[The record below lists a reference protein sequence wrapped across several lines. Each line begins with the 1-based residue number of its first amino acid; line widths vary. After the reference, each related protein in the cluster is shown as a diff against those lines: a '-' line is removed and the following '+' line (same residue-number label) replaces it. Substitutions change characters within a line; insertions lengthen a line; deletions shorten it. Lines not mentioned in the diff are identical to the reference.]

1 MKKFRKV
8 ISLLITLSILALTN
22 IPSMATAASD
32 GDSTTRMRMQPIV
45 DKYNS
50 LTQEELNN
58 EVAKYRDINNHWGVN
73 YISKISALEIISGYP
88 DGRFGPNDKLLGG
101 QYILMLMRAI
111 GYRPEVPQGVPYYK
125 PFVDIALQEG
135 IVTKGEISDYTKP
148 ITRELAASLARR
160 TIAKYEKVPTDYFI
174 KGTDTEGK
182 GDKGFFDN
190 VYVGY
195 QKLKMTDYPNIT
207 SKYLQD
213 VIDCY
218 RIGLLTGSNNKFN
231 PKGTLTRAEASV
243 IIIKLIDKNVRVES
257 VPGANESFTFKNLPS
272 MDLQN
277 GYCSDETGRY
287 ENKNYLLYKGLFPM
301 MEIWDTVYAMEKN
314 KSKITSGA
322 CNFGYGEKT
331 KFFGMGWFI
340 DAEVEEKF
348 RMDNEFGI
356 IVPQNSI
363 DVYTNKAS
371 IKKGQKDSLWDNARG
386 SLYDVYS
393 SDVDN
398 YNKALKTYV
407 YELMKVWFGSDY
419 DVAKKLHDQYLG
431 YSLKDEAAHSGYY
444 LINGRQVYFA
454 GGRDLGGRR
463 FCMEV
468 WAKGFITK
476 DTMYKR

>member
-58 EVAKYRDINNHWGVN
+58 EIAKYSDINNHWGVN

-125 PFVDIALQEG
+125 PFVDLALKEG
-135 IVTKGEISDYTKP
+135 ILTKGEISDYTKP

-160 TIAKYEKVPTDYFI
+160 TIAKYEKVPTDYFV

-195 QKLKMTDYPNIT
+195 QKLKMTDYPTIT

-218 RIGLLTGSNNKFN
+218 RIGLLAGSNNKFN

-243 IIIKLIDKNVRVES
+243 IVIKLIDKKARVES
-257 VPGANESFTFKNLPS
+257 IPTASESFKYTNPKT
-272 MDLQN
+272 MDEFSCN
-277 GYCSDETGRY
+277 DNYGRY
-287 ENKNYLLYKGLFPM
+287 ENKEYLIYKGLFPLV
-301 MEIWDTVYAMEKN
+301 EIWDTANAMHKNTNKIAGGAYTDGYTEKD
-314 KSKITSGA
+314 KS
-322 CNFGYGEKT
+322 FGL
-331 KFFGMGWFI
+331 GWFI
-340 DAEVEEKF
+340 DAEVEETF
-348 RMDNEFGI
+348 RLNNEFGI
-356 IVPQNSI
+356 IVPQNRVFVNTEKTSL
-363 DVYTNKAS
+363 
-371 IKKGQKDSLWDNARG
+371 KKGSKNSLWDNANG
-386 SLYDVYS
+386 SLYDVSS

-398 YNKALKTYV
+398 YNKALKPYV
-407 YELMKVWFGSDY
+407 DELMKVWFGSEY
-419 DVAKKLHDQYLG
+419 TTAKKLHDQYLG
-431 YSLKDEAAHSGYY
+431 YSLRDEAAHSGYY

-463 FCMEV
+463 FSMEV
-468 WAKGFITK
+468 WAKDFITK